1 MFIQIQ
7 EQQKEKDAIEKQFLD
22 VISKKD
28 EEFEQIKQRYEQ
40 VMKHRDQEVEKAKI
54 EILKI
59 YTSIL
64 RQDRVIEGIENGL
77 YSSTM
82 KRPKYSEIK
91 EQNTQ
96 GSIIMNEV
104 CSLLII

>member
-1 MFIQIQ
+1 
-7 EQQKEKDAIEKQFLD
+7 
-22 VISKKD
+22 
-28 EEFEQIKQRYEQ
+28 
-40 VMKHRDQEVEKAKI
+40 MKHRDQEVEKAKI

-96 GSIIMNEV
+96 GSMTMNQV
-104 CSLLII
+104 FLLIVT